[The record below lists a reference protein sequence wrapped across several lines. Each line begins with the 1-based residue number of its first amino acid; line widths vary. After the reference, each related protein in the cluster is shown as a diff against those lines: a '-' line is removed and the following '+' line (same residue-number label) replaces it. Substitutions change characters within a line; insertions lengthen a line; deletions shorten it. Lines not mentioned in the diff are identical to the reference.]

1 MNTINL
7 LVLLAVLAAAVFCDL
22 RVRKIPN
29 PLILA
34 GLALGF
40 GLSML
45 PAGVGALDA
54 AAGFGLGFGAFLP
67 LYALHVLGAG
77 DVKLMAVVGS
87 FLGLDGTLGA
97 MLMSL
102 LAGGVLAIGYGLLLK
117 RLGTILGNLRGM
129 VFDACLSVLQGRA
142 PQVSALTSPVKLPY
156 SLAIASGV
164 LIFVF
169 IRYQYTGALA

>member
-7 LVLLAVLAAAVFCDL
+7 LALLAILAVAVFCDL

-29 PLILA
+29 SLILL

-45 PAGVGALDA
+45 PTGPGVLA
-54 AAGFGLGFGAFLP
+54 AAGGFGLGFAAFLP
-67 LYALHVLGAG
+67 LYALRVLGAG
-77 DVKLMAVVGS
+77 DVKLMAVAGS
-87 FLGLDGTLGA
+87 FLGVAGTFGA
-97 MLMSL
+97 MLMGL
-102 LAGGVLAIGYGLLLK
+102 LAGGVLAVGYGLFLG
-117 RLGTILGNLRGM
+117 RLGAVFSNLRGI
-129 VFDACLSVLQGRA
+129 VLDVCVGVLHGRA
-142 PQVSALTSPVKLPY
+142 PQIRAVASPVKLPY